1 MSTQAGGK
9 GKRPMNPY
17 MKKQIELVKYMKEH
31 DFDVDTKVIG
41 APQKFISTVAKR
53 DKDPK
58 HESSADKLKFV
69 EEYIKNEPAKAKAE
83 YKKIEAETKKKK
95 EAAKKGSKKSK

>member
-1 MSTQAGGK
+1 MSTQGGK
-9 GKRPMNPY
+9 GKRQPNDY
-17 MKKQIELVKYMKEH
+17 MKKQIELVKYMKDH
-31 DFDVDTKVIG
+31 NFDVDTKVIG
-41 APQKFISTVAKR
+41 APQKFISTVSKR

-58 HESSADKLKFV
+58 HEKAADKLKFV

-95 EAAKKGSKKSK
+95 EANKKGSKKSK

>member
-1 MSTQAGGK
+1 MSTQGGK
-9 GKRPMNPY
+9 AKRPTNDY

-31 DFDVDTKVIG
+31 DFEVDTHVIG
-41 APQKFISTVAKR
+41 APQKFISTVSKR

-58 HESSADKLKFV
+58 HEKAADKLKFV

-83 YKKIEAETKKKK
+83 YKKIEDETRKKK